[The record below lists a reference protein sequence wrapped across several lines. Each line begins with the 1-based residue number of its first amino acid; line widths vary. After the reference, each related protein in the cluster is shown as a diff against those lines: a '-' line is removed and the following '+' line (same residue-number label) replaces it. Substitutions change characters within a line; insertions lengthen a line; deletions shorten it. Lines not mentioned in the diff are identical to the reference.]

1 METLKMG
8 LDGIERVVNKFK
20 KDGKLMRPGTAN
32 SNAVEEEAVEE

>member
-20 KDGKLMRPGTAN
+20 KGGKLQ
-32 SNAVEEEAVEE
+32 SEEHAVEEDDS